1 MIKRKWTY
9 CLLFFSFVIL
19 QQGFAQ
25 KYTEYELKSA
35 FIYNFTKFI
44 EWPTSSTTKG
54 KTFKIGIIRN
64 NTMKIVLNEMMKGKK
79 INGKIIEIIY
89 IKDLSKIPD
98 CQILFIDGVD
108 NTELIPILKETKNQ
122 PCLTIGN
129 HLKYFCQQGGII
141 NFTPKYYNY
150 RFEINNQQAEWV
162 NLKISSKLLI
172 LSKIISPN
180 ENKF

>member
-1 MIKRKWTY
+1 MFW
-9 CLLFFSFVIL
+9 
-19 QQGFAQ
+19 QQVQAQ

-44 EWPTSSTTKG
+44 EWPSQENIG
-54 KTFKIGIIRN
+54 NETFKIGIIRN
-64 NTMKIVLNEMMKGKK
+64 NTMKIVLNEMMRGKK
-79 INGKIIEIIY
+79 INNRIIEIIH

-108 NTELIPILKETKNQ
+108 NNELIKILQNTKDR

-129 HLKYFCQQGGII
+129 HLDYFCQQGGII

-150 RFEINNQQAEWV
+150 RFEINNRQAEWV

-172 LSKIISPN
+172 LSKIISSN

>member
-9 CLLFFSFVIL
+9 CLLFFSFVFL
-19 QQGFAQ
+19 QQARAQ

-35 FIYNFTKFI
+35 FIYNFTKFV
-44 EWPTSSTTKG
+44 EWPNEKSHESN
-54 KTFKIGIIRN
+54 TFKIGIIRN

-79 INGKIIEIIY
+79 INGRTVEIIY
-89 IKDLSKIPD
+89 IKNISKIPD
-98 CQILFIDGVD
+98 CQILFIDKVD
-108 NTELIPILKETKNQ
+108 NSELIKILEKTKNQ

-129 HLKYFCQQGGII
+129 HLDFFCQQGGII
-141 NFTPKYYNY
+141 NFTPKYYSY

-172 LSKIISPN
+172 LSKIISSN

>member
-1 MIKRKWTY
+1 MIKRIRTY
-9 CLLFFSFVIL
+9 CLLLFSLIFL
-19 QQGFAQ
+19 QQAQAQ

-44 EWPTSSTTKG
+44 EWPNEQVQKG

-64 NTMKIVLNEMMKGKK
+64 NNMKIVLNEMMRGKK
-79 INGKIIEIIY
+79 INGRIVEIIY
-89 IKDLSKIPD
+89 IKDISKIPD

-108 NTELIPILKETKNQ
+108 NSELIQILKKTKNL

-129 HLKYFCQQGGII
+129 HLDYFCQQGGII

>member
-1 MIKRKWTY
+1 MLGVVLATHTSY
-9 CLLFFSFVIL
+9 
-19 QQGFAQ
+19 AQ

-35 FIYNFTKFI
+35 FIYNFTKFV
-44 EWPTSSTTKG
+44 EWPPTTIKE
-54 KTFKIGIIRN
+54 TFKIGIIRN

-79 INGKIIEIIY
+79 INGKIPEIIF
-89 IKDLSKIPD
+89 IKDISKIPK
-98 CQILFIDGVD
+98 CQILFIDNVD
-108 NTELIPILKETKNQ
+108 NSELLTILKQTKNQ

-129 HLKYFCQQGGII
+129 HLSYFCQQGGII
-141 NFTPKYYNY
+141 NFTPKYFSY
-150 RFEINNQQAEWV
+150 RFEINNRQAEWV

>member
-1 MIKRKWTY
+1 LIKRKWTY
-9 CLLFFSFVIL
+9 YLLFLGLIFW
-19 QQGFAQ
+19 QQAQAQ

-44 EWPTSSTTKG
+44 EWPSQENNNHE
-54 KTFKIGIIRN
+54 TFKIGIILN
-64 NTMKIVLNEMMKGKK
+64 NTMKIVLNEMMRGKR

-89 IKDLSKIPD
+89 ITDLSKIPD

-108 NTELIPILKETKNQ
+108 NSELIKILKKTKDL

-129 HLKYFCQQGGII
+129 HLDYFCQQGGII

-150 RFEINNQQAEWV
+150 RFEINNRQAEWV
-162 NLKISSKLLI
+162 NLKISSKLLM
-172 LSKIISPN
+172 LSKIISSN
-180 ENKF
+180 ENQF